1 MAQNYFP
8 PKKSLQKIDSDDQSK
23 PPEAHRQ
30 SAITSRLAKNTPST
44 DEPSPQHLIAWFLI
58 WIQCKSKSGNITAS
72 GQH

>member
-30 SAITSRLAKNTPST
+30 SAITSRLAKNSPST
-44 DEPSPQHLIAWFLI
+44 NEPSPQHLIA
-58 WIQCKSKSGNITAS
+58 
-72 GQH
+72 